1 MRTKAVILGLVGALV
16 IVLGLGGVRV
26 HNLSQQ
32 VDACQKVL
40 AVTYNIEADL
50 YAAVSPVLT
59 SQGSTASLMDLA
71 QAVID
76 NSNVVGSNEYQTW
89 YAKCVPSATGLS
101 HNKPQLNT

>member
-1 MRTKAVILGLVGALV
+1 MKTKAVSLSLVG
-16 IVLGLGGVRV
+16 VLIAMLWLGGVWLF
-26 HNLSQQ
+26 NLSQQ
-32 VDACQKVL
+32 VEACQNVL

-71 QAVID
+71 QTVMD

-89 YAKCVPSATGLS
+89 YAKCAPSAG
-101 HNKPQLNT
+101 

>member
-1 MRTKAVILGLVGALV
+1 MKPKTVILSLVGALV
-16 IVLGLGGVRV
+16 IVLGLGGVQV

-40 AVTYNIEADL
+40 AMTYNIEADL

-89 YAKCVPSATGLS
+89 YAKCAPSETAS

>member
-1 MRTKAVILGLVGALV
+1 MKTKAVSLSLVG
-16 IVLGLGGVRV
+16 VLIAMLWLGGVWLF
-26 HNLSQQ
+26 NLSQQ
-32 VDACQKVL
+32 VEACQKAL

-71 QAVID
+71 QTVMD

-89 YAKCVPSATGLS
+89 YAKCAPSAD
-101 HNKPQLNT
+101 

>member
-1 MRTKAVILGLVGALV
+1 MKTKAVSLSLVW
-16 IVLGLGGVRV
+16 VLIAMLWLGGVWLF
-26 HNLSQQ
+26 NLSQQ
-32 VDACQKVL
+32 VEACQKVL

-71 QAVID
+71 QIVID

-89 YAKCVPSATGLS
+89 YAKCAPSAD
-101 HNKPQLNT
+101 

>member
-1 MRTKAVILGLVGALV
+1 MKTKAVSLSLVW
-16 IVLGLGGVRV
+16 VLIAMLWLGGVWLF
-26 HNLSQQ
+26 NLSQQ
-32 VDACQKVL
+32 VEACQKAL

-71 QAVID
+71 QTVMD

-89 YAKCVPSATGLS
+89 YAKCAPSAD
-101 HNKPQLNT
+101 